1 MRVNLTNIYTTNNQK
16 LLIEEDEVYYSDESN
31 KDDNSVSTNKFQ
43 ANTNNNNNKQ
53 SKFSSLKEDLKLTRA
68 SKKQQQPNTKQS
80 ANSISSDYIFKVRI
94 LSQDK
99 TLSTEVINVKCEK
112 MTSPIGNFALSVLKN
127 SFLSN

>member
-43 ANTNNNNNKQ
+43 ANNNNNKQ

-68 SKKQQQPNTKQS
+68 SKKQQQQPNTKQS

-112 MTSPIGNFALSVLKN
+112 MTSPIGNFALSFFLN
-127 SFLSN
+127 SFFC